1 MPHQQNSFLAALSAS
16 DLDLLLPLLTKVT
29 LWPGDQLQR
38 FDRPVEY
45 VIFPHS
51 GLVALTL
58 RNGNSPGPVL
68 IGKGGIVAGLQAAAT
83 VAACDAV
90 VRLAGE
96 ASRISATT
104 YCQVLDERPAIRQ
117 LAACFDAALFAHALQ
132 TAFCNASHLV
142 NARLARLL
150 LEAQDHNGS
159 LAEVRLTHA
168 DFAQI
173 LGVRRTTV
181 TLVMGQLEAAGAI
194 RCRRGFVEILERDLL
209 KQHCCECFATP
220 YGAVLKEFDL
230 PR

>member
-16 DLDLLLPLLTKVT
+16 DLDLLRPLLTKIT
-29 LWPGDQLQR
+29 LWPGDQLQQ
-38 FDRPVEY
+38 FDRPVEH

-96 ASRISATT
+96 ASRIPATT
-104 YCQVLDERPAIRQ
+104 YCQVLGERPAIRQ
-117 LAACFDAALFAHALQ
+117 LAACFDAALFAQALQ

-159 LAEVRLTHA
+159 LAEVRDPCAPTNN
-168 DFAQI
+168 FRG
-173 LGVRRTTV
+173 LGHRK
-181 TLVMGQLEAAGAI
+181 A
-194 RCRRGFVEILERDLL
+194 
-209 KQHCCECFATP
+209 K
-220 YGAVLKEFDL
+220 
-230 PR
+230 